1 VNRRSFLTGGAL
13 ATVGLLGTGSLFAFT
28 HGSSAGAS
36 DGSSPTTTLPP
47 STKTTKVSK
56 RDLVQ
61 TEQVD
66 GRLGYGN
73 THPVGGGPDGVITAL
88 PAEGSVIDR
97 GGTLW
102 EVNGAPGPALLF
114 GDKPMW
120 RRLSSGVDKG
130 QDVRQLEENLV
141 ALGFADPA
149 VMTVDDKYTSATAT
163 AVKKW
168 QKSRGLD
175 QTGVV
180 ETTDVLYSTGP
191 LRVATLKVAVGDK
204 SGGATAVFD
213 ATGAEQIVTVKLD
226 TAKASVAKQDDPVT
240 IKLTDGRTING
251 TVRSV
256 GTVVKTDTSG
266 NQTTNYLDVVVA
278 LAGGQSAGL
287 DDAPVTVN
295 FTRSSVKGVLAVP
308 VRALLAL
315 AEGGYAVERVTGTG
329 TELVPVQLGAFA
341 DGYVQITGNV
351 ADGDTVVV
359 A

>member
-1 VNRRSFLTGGAL
+1 MNRRSFLTGGAL
-13 ATVGLLGTGSLFAFT
+13 ATVGLLGTGGLFALT
-28 HGSSAGAS
+28 RGSSAGAA
-36 DGSSPTTTLPP
+36 DGSTTSTTLPP
-47 STKTTKVSK
+47 STKTAKVSK

-66 GRLGYGN
+66 GRVGYGD
-73 THPVGGGPDGVITAL
+73 TRTIAGGPDGVITAL

-97 GGTLW
+97 GATLW

-120 RRLSSGVDKG
+120 RPLSSGVDKG
-130 QDVRQLEENLV
+130 EDVRQLEDNLV
-141 ALGFADPA
+141 ALRFADPA
-149 VMTVDDKYTSATAT
+149 VLTVDDKYTSATAT

-180 ETTDVLYSTGP
+180 ETTDVVFASGP
-191 LRVATLKVAVGDK
+191 VRVAELKATVGGN
-204 SGGATAVFD
+204 GGPGTAVLD
-213 ATGAEQIVTVKLD
+213 VTGSEQIVMVKLD
-226 TAKASVAKQDDPVT
+226 TGKASVAKQDDPVT
-240 IKLTDGRTING
+240 IKLTDGRTIDG

-256 GTVVKTDTSG
+256 GTVVHTDSSG
-266 NQTTNYLDVVVA
+266 NQTSNYLDVVVA
-278 LAGGQSAGL
+278 IAAGESAGL

-295 FTRSSVKGVLAVP
+295 FTRSSATGVLAVP

-315 AEGGYAVERVTGTG
+315 AEGGYAVERVTATG

-341 DGYVQITGNV
+341 DGYVQVTGSV
-351 ADGDTVVV
+351 ADGDTVIV

>member
-1 VNRRSFLTGGAL
+1 VNRRAFLTGGAL
-13 ATVGLLGTGSLFAFT
+13 ATVGLLGTGGWFALS
-28 HGSSAGAS
+28 GGPSAGAA
-36 DGSSPTTTLPP
+36 DGSTGTTLPP
-47 STKTTKVSK
+47 STKTAKVAK

-66 GRLGYGN
+66 GRLGYGAAR
-73 THPVGGGPDGVITAL
+73 TIGGGPDGVITAL

-102 EVNGAPGPALLF
+102 EVDGTPGPALLF

-120 RRLSSGVDKG
+120 RNLSSGVDKG
-130 QDVRQLEENLV
+130 EDVRQLEENLV
-141 ALGFADPA
+141 ALGFADA
-149 VMTVDDKYTSATAT
+149 NALTVDDKYTSATAT

-168 QKSRGLD
+168 QKASGVEP
-175 QTGVV
+175 TGRVA
-180 ETTDVLYSTGP
+180 TTDVVFSAGP
-191 LRVATLKVAVGDK
+191 VRVSALKVAVGDR
-204 SGGATAVFD
+204 GAAAAVLD
-213 ATGAEQIVTVKLD
+213 VTGSEQIVTVKLD
-226 TAKASVAKQDDPVT
+226 TSKATVAKQDDAVT

-256 GTVVKTDTSG
+256 GTVVHSDTSG
-266 NQTTNYLDVVVA
+266 NQTSNYLDVVVA
-278 LAGGQSAGL
+278 LADGRSAGL

-295 FTRSSVKGVLAVP
+295 FTRSSATGVLAVP

-315 AEGGYAVERVTGTG
+315 AEGGYAVERVTGAT
-329 TELVPVQLGAFA
+329 TELVPVTLGAFA
-341 DGYVQITGNV
+341 DGYVQITGDV

>member
-1 VNRRSFLTGGAL
+1 MNRRAFLTGGAL
-13 ATVGLLGTGSLFAFT
+13 ATVGLLGTGSWFALS
-28 HGSSAGAS
+28 GGPPAGAA
-36 DGSSPTTTLPP
+36 DGSTSATPP
-47 STKTTKVSK
+47 SATKTAKVAR

-66 GRLGYGN
+66 GRLGYGPAR
-73 THPVGGGPDGVITAL
+73 TIGGGPDGVVTAL

-102 EVNGAPGPALLF
+102 EVDGAPGPALLF

-120 RRLSSGVDKG
+120 RNLSSGVDKG
-130 QDVRQLEENLV
+130 EDVRQLEENLV

-149 VMTVDDKYTSATAT
+149 VLTVDDKYTGATAT

-168 QKSRGLD
+168 QKARGVE
-175 QTGVV
+175 QTGRVA
-180 ETTDVLYSTGP
+180 TTDVVFSSSAV
-191 LRVATLKVAVGDK
+191 RVSALEVAVGDR
-204 SGGATAVFD
+204 GGAAAILEV
-213 ATGAEQIVTVKLD
+213 TGSEQIVTVKLD
-226 TAKASVAKQDDPVT
+226 TSKASVAKQDDPVT
-240 IKLTDGRTING
+240 IKLTDGRTIDG

-256 GTVVKTDTSG
+256 GRVVHSDTSG
-266 NQTTNYLDVVVA
+266 NQTSNYLDVVVA
-278 LAGGQSAGL
+278 LADGQSAGL

-295 FTRSSVKGVLAVP
+295 FTRASATGVLAVP

-315 AEGGYAVERVTGTG
+315 AEGGYAVERVTGAT
-329 TELVPVQLGAFA
+329 TELVPVTLGAFA

>member
-1 VNRRSFLTGGAL
+1 
-13 ATVGLLGTGSLFAFT
+13 
-28 HGSSAGAS
+28 
-36 DGSSPTTTLPP
+36 
-47 STKTTKVSK
+47 
-56 RDLVQ
+56 VQ

-66 GRLGYGN
+66 GRLGYGAAR
-73 THPVGGGPDGVITAL
+73 TIGGGPDGVITAL

-102 EVNGAPGPALLF
+102 EVDGAPGPALLF

-120 RRLSSGVDKG
+120 RNLSSGVEKG
-130 QDVRQLEENLV
+130 EDIRQLEENLV
-141 ALGFADPA
+141 ALGFADA
-149 VMTVDDKYTSATAT
+149 NALTVDDKYTSATAT

-168 QKSRGLD
+168 QKARGVE
-175 QTGVV
+175 QTGRVA
-180 ETTDVLYSTGP
+180 TTDVVFSTGP
-191 LRVATLKVAVGDK
+191 VRVSALKVAVGDR
-204 SGGATAVFD
+204 GAAAAVLEV
-213 ATGAEQIVTVKLD
+213 TGSEQIVTVKLD
-226 TAKASVAKQDDPVT
+226 TSKASVAKQDDAVT

-256 GTVVKTDTSG
+256 GTVVHSDTSG
-266 NQTTNYLDVVVA
+266 NQTSNYLDVVVA
-278 LAGGQSAGL
+278 LADGQSAGL

-295 FTRSSVKGVLAVP
+295 FTRSSATDVLAVP

-315 AEGGYAVERVTGTG
+315 AEGGYAVERVAGAT
-329 TELVPVQLGAFA
+329 TELVPVTLGAFA

>member
-1 VNRRSFLTGGAL
+1 VNRRSFLTGGAV
-13 ATVGLLGTGSLFAFT
+13 ATVGLLGTGGLFALT
-28 HGSSAGAS
+28 HGTSAGAA
-36 DGSSPTTTLPP
+36 DGSTTTTLPP

-66 GRLGYGN
+66 GRLGYGD
-73 THPVGGGPDGVITAL
+73 THTIAGGPDGVITAL

-102 EVNGAPGPALLF
+102 EVDGAPGPALLF

-130 QDVRQLEENLV
+130 EDIRQLEDNLV

-149 VMTVDDKYTSATAT
+149 VLTVDDKYTSATAT

-180 ETTDVLYSTGP
+180 ETTDVVFATGP
-191 LRVATLKVAVGDK
+191 VRVADLKAAVGDK
-204 SGGATAVFD
+204 GAGSTAVFD
-213 ATGAEQIVTVKLD
+213 ATGAEQIVAVKLD
-226 TAKASVAKQDDPVT
+226 TGKASVAKKDDAVT

-256 GTVVKTDTSG
+256 GTVVHTDSSG
-266 NQTTNYLDVVVA
+266 NQTSNYLDVVIA
-278 LAGGQSAGL
+278 IGAGQSAGL

-295 FTRSSVKGVLAVP
+295 FTRSSAKGVLAVP

-315 AEGGYAVERVTGTG
+315 AEGGYALERVTATG
-329 TELVPVQLGAFA
+329 TELVSVKLGAFA
-341 DGYVQITGNV
+341 DGYVQVTGNV

>member
-1 VNRRSFLTGGAL
+1 MNRRAFLTGGAL
-13 ATVGLLGTGSLFAFT
+13 ATVGLLGTGGWFALA
-28 HGSSAGAS
+28 GGPSAGAS
-36 DGSSPTTTLPP
+36 DGSTATTLPP
-47 STKTTKVSK
+47 TTKTAKVAK

-66 GRLGYGN
+66 GRLGYGA
-73 THPVGGGPDGVITAL
+73 THTIGGGPDGVVTAL

-102 EVNGAPGPALLF
+102 EVDGAPGPALLF

-120 RRLSSGVDKG
+120 RNLSSGVDKG
-130 QDVRQLEENLV
+130 EDVRQLEENLV

-149 VMTVDDKYTSATAT
+149 ALTVDDKYTSATAT

-168 QKSRGLD
+168 QKARGVE
-175 QTGVV
+175 QTGRVA
-180 ETTDVLYSTGP
+180 TTDVVFSSGP
-191 LRVATLKVAVGDK
+191 VRVSALKAAVGDR
-204 SGGATAVFD
+204 GAAAAILEV
-213 ATGAEQIVTVKLD
+213 TGSEQIVTVKLD
-226 TAKASVAKQDDPVT
+226 TSKASVAKQDDAVT
-240 IKLTDGRTING
+240 IKLTDGRTIDG

-256 GTVVKTDTSG
+256 GAVVHSDTSG

-278 LAGGQSAGL
+278 LADGQSAGL

-295 FTRSSVKGVLAVP
+295 FTRSSATGVLAVP

-315 AEGGYAVERVTGTG
+315 AEGGYAVERVTGAT
-329 TELVPVQLGAFA
+329 TELVPVTLGAFA

-351 ADGDTVVV
+351 AAGDTVVV